1 MVADVASLVW
11 HELGRDPTRVAPLD
25 LSAAERVE
33 RLWDELALF
42 RPGLFR
48 LQAPLLD
55 TTALGLALRYTLQTA
70 PQAIKELQLTAL
82 ERVRLGALRA
92 IFATW
97 TGLQWPRFR
106 HLVYLPE
113 AQPLSEAWSL
123 VTRGGVAF
131 TFDPELGDTA
141 LYSSD
146 AIDAHR
152 DREGGLVPVLL
163 HEEAHLAAA
172 LAAPG
177 SRGPRSECGWTI
189 WEGAAQLVQQVGLMV
204 CINGAAPTA
213 DNLLRRLETAAPK
226 ARVLVQTLPSSSV
239 AELVRSAL
247 AAAID
252 VARDPRHSPGPSIS
266 ALGVAGSPPSAV

>member
-25 LSAAERVE
+25 LSAAERVQ
-33 RLWDELALF
+33 RLWDDLALF
-42 RPGLFR
+42 RPDLFH
-48 LQAPLLD
+48 LQVPLSD

-92 IFATW
+92 IFAAW

-141 LYSSD
+141 LYSSH
-146 AIDAHR
+146 AIQAHR
-152 DREGGLVPVLL
+152 GRVGGLVPVLL
-163 HEEAHLAAA
+163 HEEAHLVAASG
-172 LAAPG
+172 APS
-177 SRGPRSECGWTI
+177 SRGPYSEHGWAI
-189 WEGAAQLVQQVGLMV
+189 WEGAAQLVQQVALLICNNSGT
-204 CINGAAPTA
+204 PTSES
-213 DNLLRRLETAAPK
+213 LLQRLETAAPK
-226 ARVLVQTLPSSSV
+226 ARVLMRTLPSSSA
-239 AELVRSAL
+239 AELVRGAL

-252 VARDPRHSPGPSIS
+252 VALDPRHSPGPPIS
-266 ALGVAGSPPSAV
+266 TLGTAASPASTV